1 MRTKKTEN
9 YISTAFRLLKEGDK
23 SRAAGYALAAKIC
36 GVTPAAP
43 YRWER
48 RGHLPRTE
56 ATGETR
62 YAELLAKAN
71 PKISEKRLL
80 ETVFRR

>member
-1 MRTKKTEN
+1 MRTKKPEN
-9 YISTAFRLLKEGDK
+9 YITVAFRLLQEGAK
-23 SRAAGYALAAKIC
+23 SRASGYALAAKIC

-56 ATGETR
+56 ATGETN
-62 YAELLAKAN
+62 YAALLAKAN